1 MKTRLSSLY
10 RDHHRSIKRLLYGAF
25 AVTAAVQL
33 PALAAKVPGIY
44 YGVSTES
51 SEYCNAQ
58 VQGARA
64 VADSVNIKLNVLV
77 SEFQGQKFLQDYGA
91 IFSAGCKDCVAIMDP
106 VSNAFTKAIVDRASR
121 ADAKIITLW
130 NRPEN
135 IHPWDT
141 DQQSW
146 VAHIAFDGVDS
157 GYQNGMALC
166 KAIGGKG
173 GVLVLQG
180 VADNPPTK
188 QRFAGFQRALKE
200 CSGMT
205 ILDNQY
211 ADWGQTKAQTIVR
224 GQLAKYGDQVKG
236 IFSENDQMA
245 LGALAALREK
255 SLAGKIPVTGS
266 DGQSDALQLI
276 KAGEMASTMEV
287 DGARLGA
294 VSTALAYGVA
304 TGDIDLSKLTH
315 AQRSFYLKQTL
326 VTKANVDQFLNRK
339 FDPAQFTYQKLKNDL
354 WAYSAGPIT
363 DTGSK

>member
-1 MKTRLSSLY
+1 MKTSPSSLKQ
-10 RDHHRSIKRLLYGAF
+10 HHQKLIKRLLYVAL
-25 AVTAAVQL
+25 AVTGVAQL
-33 PALAAKVPGIY
+33 PAFAAKVPGIY
-44 YGVSTES
+44 YGIATES

-58 VQGARA
+58 VQGAKA
-64 VADSVNIKLNVLV
+64 VADSVNTKLTVLV

-91 IFSAGCKDCVAIMDP
+91 IFSAGCKDCVAMMDP

-121 ADAKIITLW
+121 ADAKVITFW

-141 DQQSW
+141 DPQSW
-146 VAHIAFDGVDS
+146 VAHISFDGVDS

-188 QRFAGFQRALKE
+188 QRFAGFQRAVKE
-200 CSGMT
+200 CPGMT

-236 IFSENDQMA
+236 IFSENDLMA

-255 SLAGKIPVTGS
+255 GLAGKVPVTGS
-266 DGQSDALQLI
+266 DGQSDVLQLI
-276 KAGEMASTMEV
+276 KSGEMVSTMKV
-287 DGARLGA
+287 DGAALGA

-315 AQRSFYLKQTL
+315 AQRNFYLKQTL
-326 VTKANVDQFLNRK
+326 VTKANVDQFLDQK
-339 FDPAQFTYQKLKNDL
+339 FDPARFTYQKLKSDM
-354 WAYSAGPIT
+354 WTYSSGPIT
-363 DTGSK
+363 DSPSK

>member
-1 MKTRLSSLY
+1 MKFSLP
-10 RDHHRSIKRLLYGAF
+10 RFNRRRQVAIKRVLSVAL
-25 AVTAAVQL
+25 VTISVAHL
-33 PALAAKVPGIY
+33 PAVAAKVPGIY
-44 YGVSTES
+44 YGIATES

-58 VQGARA
+58 VQGAKA
-64 VADSVNIKLNVLV
+64 VADSVNTKLNVLV

-91 IFSAGCKDCVAIMDP
+91 IFSAGCKDCVAMMDP

-121 ADAKIITLW
+121 ADAKVITFW

-141 DQQSW
+141 APQSW
-146 VAHIAFDGVDS
+146 VAHISFDGVDS

-166 KAIGGKG
+166 KAIDGTG

-188 QRFAGFQRALKE
+188 QRFAGFQRAMKE
-200 CSGMT
+200 CPRMT

-224 GQLAKYGDQVKG
+224 GQLAKYGEKVKG
-236 IFSENDQMA
+236 VFSENDLMA

-255 SLAGKIPVTGS
+255 GLAGKVPVTGS
-266 DGQSDALQLI
+266 DGQSDVLRLI
-276 KAGEMASTMEV
+276 KSGEIVSTMKV
-287 DGARLGA
+287 DGAALGA

-304 TGDIDLSKLTH
+304 TGDIDLTKLTH

-326 VTKANVDQFLNRK
+326 VTKANVDQFLDKK
-339 FDPAQFTYQKLKNDL
+339 FDPSQFTYQKLKGDM
-354 WAYSAGPIT
+354 WTYSSGPIT
-363 DTGSK
+363 DSATK